1 MQHQRNNKRNVGTL
15 LNNTLNLYDISLEI
29 YDWCTLFFLEIF
41 LEGCLWKE
49 SKKNIIRV
57 CLGINCSCCFITHPE
72 VSLSKLH
79 LHTSTCIYI
88 FISWLHQQWNLAK
101 KVSCIR
107 SWITEKR
114 KECLICF
121 VTVECSNKVYTASIG
136 YPRVPRVPQKTQG
149 ARMTQAQSTL
159 GHPSAPGGH
168 GNQVTS
174 SAWEEG
180 ARVPQ
185 GGLVNSTALRMPWL
199 DYSYNWSCKGEILPF
214 GKKLEGAFAPL
225 APSQNWRHCR

>member
-1 MQHQRNNKRNVGTL
+1 MHTL
-15 LNNTLNLYDISLEI
+15 LFGDFPWGLPVKRKWNEYNL
-29 YDWCTLFFLEIF
+29 
-41 LEGCLWKE
+41 CL
-49 SKKNIIRV
+49 
-57 CLGINCSCCFITHPE
+57 LGHQ
-72 VSLSKLH
+72 LQLLLH
-79 LHTSTCIYI
+79 NSSRSVIVKTTFTQSTCIYI

-159 GHPSAPGGH
+159 GRPSAPGGQ

-174 SAWEEG
+174 TARG
-180 ARVPQ
+180 DGTRVPQ
-185 GGLVNSTALRMPWL
+185 GGLVNSATLI
-199 DYSYNWSCKGEILPF
+199 DG
-214 GKKLEGAFAPL
+214 GT
-225 APSQNWRHCR
+225 